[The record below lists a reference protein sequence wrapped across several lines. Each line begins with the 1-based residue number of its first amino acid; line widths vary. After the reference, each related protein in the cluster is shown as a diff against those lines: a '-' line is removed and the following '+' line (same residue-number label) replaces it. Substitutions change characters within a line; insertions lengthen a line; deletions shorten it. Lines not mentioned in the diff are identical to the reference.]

1 MSLHKIRPEMDP
13 QAADKGRRH
22 GLRLACALLVGPL
35 TGCGFA
41 LKRTPEMPFRAIQ
54 LSGFA
59 ANSPFEFELR
69 RNINAS
75 ANTVVVDSAAQAQ
88 VVLMALADRRERSV
102 VGTSTY
108 GLVNTINLRL
118 RFKFSLRTIAGR
130 ELIAPTE
137 LMLLRDMAYSE
148 SEALA
153 KEQEEDSIYQ
163 SLQTDIIKQVMRRL
177 AASPAP

>member
-1 MSLHKIRPEMDP
+1 MSCAKTPLEMDP
-13 QAADKGRRH
+13 RTVDQTRRL
-22 GLRLACALLVGPL
+22 GLRLACALLAGPL

-69 RNINAS
+69 TNINGS

-88 VVLMALADRRERSV
+88 VILMALADRRERSV

-118 RFKFSLRTIAGR
+118 RFKFSLRTFAGR

-137 LMLLRDMAYSE
+137 LVLLRDMAYSE
-148 SEALA
+148 SDALA
-153 KEQEEDSIYQ
+153 KEQEEASIYQ
-163 SLQTDIIKQVMRRL
+163 SLQSDIIKQVMRRL